1 LWWGGYRVCVL
12 FRRESMSKTKKKSKE
27 KGKKSSELEWC
38 VVKRSGIH
46 QKGLFAKKDIPEGTR
61 VIEYVGEK
69 VTKAEGERRGQVQ
82 DAKGREVGEGTVYI
96 FTLNKRHDIDGNV
109 PWNPARLANH
119 SCDPNCTTDVIR
131 GHIWLIADR
140 DIEKGDEIVYD
151 YNFDLE
157 YYEEHPCL
165 CGAKK
170 CCGYMVGEEYRPK
183 LKKLLKKAK
192 EKAMKGKKKGK
203 KK

>member
-1 LWWGGYRVCVL
+1 L
-12 FRRESMSKTKKKSKE
+12 EEAMSKTKTKTKTKKSKSKAG
-27 KGKKSSELEWC
+27 KGADLEWC
-38 VVKRSGIH
+38 AVKRSGIH
-46 QKGLFAKKDIPEGTR
+46 QRGLFARKNIREGTR

-69 VTKAEGERRGQVQ
+69 ITKAESERRGHAQ
-82 DAKGREVGEGTVYI
+82 DAKGREEGEGMVYI
-96 FTLNKRHDIDGNV
+96 FTLTKRHDIDGNV

-131 GHIWLIADR
+131 RHIWLIADR
-140 DIEKGDEIVYD
+140 DIEKGEEIVYD

-157 YYEEHPCL
+157 HYEEHPCQ

-170 CCGYMVGEEYRPK
+170 CCGYMVGVEYRGK

-192 EKAMKGKKKGK
+192 DKKKGK